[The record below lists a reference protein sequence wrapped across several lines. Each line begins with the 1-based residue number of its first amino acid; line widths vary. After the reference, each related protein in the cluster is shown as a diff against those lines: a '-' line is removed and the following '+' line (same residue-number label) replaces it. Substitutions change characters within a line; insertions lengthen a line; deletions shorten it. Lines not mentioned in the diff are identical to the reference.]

1 MKAFILAAGFGSR
14 LRPITNCVP
23 KPLMPVLNI
32 PAICYT
38 LAIIKKAGIDTV
50 ICNVHHHAEHIR
62 RFFSQNGN
70 FGLDLHIS
78 VEPSILGTG
87 GGLKRCEN
95 LLDKET
101 FLLIN
106 SDIIADFNLNSF
118 IESHKNSGC
127 AGSLMLY
134 ETPEAKKIGDVGISE
149 GKILDFRNMRNSGL
163 RSDYIYAGAAV
174 LDPSIFR
181 YLSEEFS
188 SIVDTGF
195 TGLIGNEGLGYFR
208 HAGFWQDIGT
218 PQSFWQANIVNR
230 ENIQRLGKRT
240 NLQIGLVPHMLSP
253 HAVIADDATVHA
265 SVIGRD
271 CRIEKSASIRHS
283 VVLPGTIIEQG
294 TVMDRMIAFP
304 GGRLSVD

>member
-1 MKAFILAAGFGSR
+1 MNAFILAAGFGSR
-14 LRPITNCVP
+14 LQPITSFTP
-23 KPLMPVLNI
+23 KPLIPVLNL
-32 PAICYT
+32 PSICYT
-38 LAIIKKAGIDTV
+38 LALLKETGINTV
-50 ICNVHHHAEHIR
+50 ICNVHYHAERIR
-62 RFFSQNGN
+62 RFFSENNN
-70 FGLDLHIS
+70 FGMTIHIS
-78 VEPSILGTG
+78 EETSILGTG
-87 GGLKRCEN
+87 GGLKRCESMLGN
-95 LLDKET
+95 ES

-118 IESHKNSGC
+118 IESHKSSGC

-174 LDPSIFR
+174 LDPSIFH

-195 TGLIGNEGLGYFR
+195 TGLIGNEGLGCFR

-240 NLQIGLVPHMLSP
+240 NRQIGLAPHMLSP
-253 HAVIADDATVHA
+253 HAVIADDTTVHT

-271 CRIEKSASIRHS
+271 CRIEKGASIRHS
-283 VVLPGTIIEQG
+283 VVLPGTIIEKG